1 MNDVEPSH
9 FEINE
14 DLHVSADREREDFQT
29 RRRLR
34 KALALAERFK
44 HKYHLEQQVS
54 SELARRC
61 DELKTQRKCDLALVD
76 QLNEE
81 IKKLQTQLRDQLGT
95 CSQSLPTVLPAS
107 STIIATQKPS
117 KNYPDL
123 NTIEILKDCS
133 FDDDLFEDMR
143 RTSITVEDQEQEGE
157 QEQPLE
163 IKNSCKNPIGN
174 TILSPKSSDRTPPP
188 TAASLSSMKVA
199 AKIKSRNSASKLFE
213 HFLVVG
219 ASDQV
224 NERKNEKNAFKECSL
239 YFYLIPLAGL
249 FIHSLTHSPTL
260 LHVSQS
266 QFVLLHN
273 VSLHHLSYSLSLH
286 FQLNCKELHLT

>member
-1 MNDVEPSH
+1 MNEVEPSH
-9 FEINE
+9 FEIND
-14 DLHVSADREREDFQT
+14 DLHESAAREREDFQT

-76 QLNEE
+76 RLNED
-81 IKKLQTQLRDQLGT
+81 IKRLQTQLRDQLGT
-95 CSQSLPTVLPAS
+95 CSQSVPTVIPAS
-107 STIIATQKPS
+107 STIIATTKPS

-123 NTIEILKDCS
+123 NTIEILEDCS

-143 RTSITVEDQEQEGE
+143 RTSIVLEEQEH
-157 QEQPLE
+157 PLE
-163 IKNSCKNPIGN
+163 IENISGNPIVN
-174 TILSPKSSDRTPPP
+174 TIISPKSCDRTPPP

-224 NERKNEKNAFKECSL
+224 NERKECKECSL
-239 YFYLIPLAGL
+239 YFYLTRLQRMFFVLYFYSTPLA
-249 FIHSLTHSPTL
+249 
-260 LHVSQS
+260 
-266 QFVLLHN
+266 
-273 VSLHHLSYSLSLH
+273 
-286 FQLNCKELHLT
+286 KHLTTHLPTYLSANHKMLSSQRLVTSLIHFISPFLTELNLTGC